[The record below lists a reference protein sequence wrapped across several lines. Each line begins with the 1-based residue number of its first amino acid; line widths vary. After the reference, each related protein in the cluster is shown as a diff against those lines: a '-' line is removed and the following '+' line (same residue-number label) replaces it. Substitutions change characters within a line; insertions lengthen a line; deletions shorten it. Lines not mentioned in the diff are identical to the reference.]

1 MCGTA
6 EDYEERERRH
16 GLKDAVYGWTRARF
30 SPFGRGGRG
39 GSYVL
44 GGVGVTLTVVGGALA
59 MGLGLG
65 LLLALVQVYGSGW
78 LRRLTG
84 IYVWFFRGI
93 PLLVLLFLFYF
104 GILVSLDIELSPFT
118 IAIVVLGLISSAY
131 QSQIL
136 RGAILAVPAGQMKA
150 ARAIGMSDARAII
163 FIILPQALRL
173 SIPGWSNE
181 YTVIMKDSAVTYALG
196 VAELMARANHVASR
210 TYQHFWLYIM
220 VGLIYLL
227 LTYLGTKAL
236 RVLEDRVAMS
246 GYIR

>member
-1 MCGTA
+1 M
-6 EDYEERERRH
+6 H
-16 GLKDAVYGWTRARF
+16 SGLEAVIEGL
-30 SPFGRGGRG
+30 P
-39 GSYVL
+39 YVL
-44 GGVGVTLTVVGGALA
+44 GGVGVTLAVVGGALA

-65 LLLALVQVYGSGW
+65 LLLALAQVYGPGR

-104 GILVSLDIELSPFT
+104 GILVSLDIELSPFI
-118 IAIVVLGLISSAY
+118 IAIVVLGMISSAY

-136 RGAILAVPAGQMKA
+136 RGAILSVPSGQMKA
-150 ARAIGMSDARAII
+150 ARAIGMSDARAIV

-173 SIPGWSNE
+173 AIPGWSNE

-227 LTYLGTKAL
+227 LTYMGTKAL
-236 RVLEDRVAMS
+236 RVLEERVAMS

>member
-1 MCGTA
+1 MGFQDGMTA
-6 EDYEERERRH
+6 VAE
-16 GLKDAVYGWTRARF
+16 GL
-30 SPFGRGGRG
+30 P
-39 GSYVL
+39 YVL
-44 GGVGVTLTVVGGALA
+44 GGVGVTLAVVGGALA

-65 LLLALVQVYGSGW
+65 LLLALAQVYGSRW

-93 PLLVLLFLFYF
+93 PLLVLLFFFYF
-104 GILVSLDIELSPFT
+104 GILVSLEIELSPFT

-150 ARAIGMSDARAII
+150 ARAIGMSDARAIV

-173 SIPGWSNE
+173 AIPGWSNE

-220 VGLIYLL
+220 VGFIYLL

-236 RVLEDRVAMS
+236 RVLEERVAMS